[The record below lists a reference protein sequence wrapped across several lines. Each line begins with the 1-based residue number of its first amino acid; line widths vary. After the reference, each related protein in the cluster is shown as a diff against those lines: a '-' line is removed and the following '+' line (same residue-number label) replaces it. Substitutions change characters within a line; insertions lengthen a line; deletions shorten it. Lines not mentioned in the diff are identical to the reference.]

1 MNLTIAA
8 FLSCLLLHF
17 IPLVTSAFS
26 LRMTTQPS
34 KTMLPYLH
42 RLADFKVVLASGS
55 PRRKELLNLMGIT
68 QFDVLVSN
76 FAENFDIQSFAQPQ
90 DYCLKTAQQKVEDVC
105 RLMGPKQEKYIVIGA
120 DTIVAIDGHV
130 LEKPKD
136 EADARR
142 MIGMLSGKHH
152 NVHTAVTIF
161 SNAFPGHDQ
170 EGNIIHSTSFVET
183 TKVKFAELSEEDIVA
198 YVATKEGV
206 DKAGSYGIQGLGG
219 QMVAGVQGCYF
230 NVMGLPVHAL
240 SRSLAHLISST
251 SSS

>member
-1 MNLTIAA
+1 MLCSHYHYHTGFVVCLYFV
-8 FLSCLLLHF
+8 FLNCLNHTYSLNFKMAHSTKTLLPH
-17 IPLVTSAFS
+17 
-26 LRMTTQPS
+26 
-34 KTMLPYLH
+34 LH
-42 RLADFKVVLASGS
+42 RLSDFKVILASGS

-68 QFDVLVSN
+68 QFDVMVSN

-105 RLMGPKQEKYIVIGA
+105 RLLGCQTDKYIVIGA

-136 EADARR
+136 AQDAHR
-142 MIGMLSGKHH
+142 MISMLSGKHH
-152 NVHTAVTIF
+152 NVYTAVTIF
-161 SNAFPGHDQ
+161 SNAFGGSE
-170 EGNIIHSTSFVET
+170 EGRIVHTTSFVES
-183 TKVKFAELSEEDIVA
+183 TKVKFAELTEDDVTA

-219 QMVAGVQGCYF
+219 QMVEGVEGCYF

-240 SRSLAHLISST
+240 SRNLAQLMSK
-251 SSS
+251 